1 MSRLFPSLLILLL
14 AAGCERAPTVRRY
27 QEIAAPAPATPAAPA
42 PGMNAAPAGPVSD
55 MASTPVATAGT
66 RLQWTAPAGWLE
78 QGGSQMRLVTFR
90 VGADGAECSIT
101 MFPGEVG
108 GLEANL
114 RRWLGQL
121 KVQVAEADVARFAR
135 TPVTFQSEGNL
146 PCLVY
151 DFAELM
157 PADKPESLL
166 AAVIPLDGNT
176 AFVKFGGARALL
188 AAEKENFM
196 ALCRSLRP

>member
-1 MSRLFPSLLILLL
+1 MP
-14 AAGCERAPTVRRY
+14 AQAPVAPVAPTS
-27 QEIAAPAPATPAAPA
+27 
-42 PGMNAAPAGPVSD
+42 GMTAAPAGQPGD
-55 MASTPVATAGT
+55 MASTPVPTANT
-66 RLQWTAPAGWLE
+66 RLQWTAPAGWAE

-90 VGADGAECSIT
+90 VGSDGAECSIT

-121 KVQVAEADVARFAR
+121 KVQVADAEVARFAR
-135 TPVTFQSEGNL
+135 APATFQTEGDL

-157 PADKPESLL
+157 PAGKPDSLL
-166 AAVIPLDGNT
+166 AAVIPLSGNT
-176 AFVKFGGARALL
+176 AFVKFTGAKTVL
-188 AAEKENFM
+188 ATEKENFL